1 MRIHVNKAE
10 NKLFRTK
17 HVTHKLPEKFS
28 MEIIKRVIKVFLL
41 IWRSDLRSSIK
52 IFFQQILI
60 ALVHLIILTTYNGIP
75 VNDNLKKIENNQLA
89 KYMPTSMCY
98 KKVNLNT

>member
-17 HVTHKLPEKFS
+17 HVTHKLPEKCS

-41 IWRSDLRSSIK
+41 IKRSDLRSSIK

-60 ALVHLIILTTYNGIP
+60 TFVHLIILTTYNGIS
-75 VNDNLKKIENNQLA
+75 VND
-89 KYMPTSMCY
+89 
-98 KKVNLNT
+98 